1 MKIERGHAALRPIPE
16 SKARGLRRAAR
27 RAQVQL
33 EQAQVRLERVRFE
46 REKPTPRALGEHAL
60 RHLRE
65 FEGKYWSQTRRPFPC
80 LIFVLPIL
88 LVYEAGVSFYGAG
101 TIRTGADV
109 WVRSVLRGCGLMD
122 RWLLP
127 LLLVVAVLCWQALD
141 ARSWRCRPWYLLG
154 MVCESLVLATCL
166 IGLNKIVDLAF
177 ERLDAGFLLA
187 EGAPANPETIAA
199 VLGFLGAGVYEE
211 ALFRLGLIP
220 ILYQACRMLQ
230 APGVLAGTLA
240 ITGSSVLFSMAHHIG
255 QPGEPFTW
263 YAFIFRWLAGIA
275 FAGIFQLRGFGIAVG
290 THVAYDLLVGC
301 LGWRI

>member
-1 MKIERGHAALRPIPE
+1 MRPTPDAR
-16 SKARGLRRAAR
+16 ARGLQRAAR
-27 RAQVQL
+27 
-33 EQAQVRLERVRFE
+33 QAQVRLERVQVRLERARQARERIDPRDRDANALRRPRE
-46 REKPTPRALGEHAL
+46 REGT
-60 RHLRE
+60 
-65 FEGKYWSQTRRPFPC
+65 YWSQTRRPFPC

-101 TIRTGADV
+101 TIRTGADA
-109 WVRSVLRGCGLMD
+109 WVRSVLRGLGLMD

-154 MVCESLVLATCL
+154 MVCESLILAICL

-187 EGAPANPETIAA
+187 GGATANPETIAA

-220 ILYQACRMLQ
+220 ILYQACRLLQ

-240 ITGSSVLFSMAHHIG
+240 VTGSSVLFSMAHHIG

-290 THVAYDLLVGC
+290 THVTYDLLVGC